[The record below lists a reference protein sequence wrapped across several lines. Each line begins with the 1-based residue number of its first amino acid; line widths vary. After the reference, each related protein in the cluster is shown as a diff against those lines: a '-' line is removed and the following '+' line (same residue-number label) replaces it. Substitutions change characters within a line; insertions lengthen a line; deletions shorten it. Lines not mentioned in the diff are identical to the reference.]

1 MGCLTG
7 SVFKATFSYTQTEHI
22 GQNHL
27 LTDTR
32 ILDCAQTDGQAFSR
46 HVCAALARY
55 EVRRAGFNLAAN
67 APGLSPDNHV
77 FMVYP
82 EHAHDLITTSL
93 KALKEFETTGSVSK
107 PTRERFVLEDTKD
120 RLQSVQ
126 GEMGATAYR
135 ELHDRTM
142 AHLNAKLTGME
153 SLALFT
159 APSPARKNGF

>member
-1 MGCLTG
+1 M
-7 SVFKATFSYTQTEHI
+7 
-22 GQNHL
+22 

-32 ILDCAQTDGQAFSR
+32 ILDCDQTDGQAFSR

-67 APGLSPDNHV
+67 APGLSPDNPV

-93 KALKEFETTGSVSK
+93 KALKEFERDGNVSK

-126 GEMGATAYR
+126 GEMGATEYR

-153 SLALFT
+153 SLALFS
-159 APSPARKNGF
+159 APPPARKNGF

>member
-1 MGCLTG
+1 M
-7 SVFKATFSYTQTEHI
+7 
-22 GQNHL
+22 

-32 ILDCAQTDGQAFSR
+32 ILDTDQTDGQSFCR
-46 HVCAALARY
+46 HVCAALTRY

-67 APGLSPDNHV
+67 APSLSPDNHV

-82 EHAHDLITTSL
+82 EHAHGLITTSL
-93 KALKEFETTGSVSK
+93 KALKEYETDGNVSK

-120 RLQSVQ
+120 RLHSMQ
-126 GEMGATAYR
+126 GEMGATEYR

-153 SLALFT
+153 SLALFS
-159 APSPARKNGF
+159 APPPARKNGLP

>member
-1 MGCLTG
+1 MLP
-7 SVFKATFSYTQTEHI
+7 
-22 GQNHL
+22 
-27 LTDTR
+27 DTR
-32 ILDCAQTDGQAFSR
+32 ILDTTATDGQSFCR

-67 APGLSPDNHV
+67 APSLSPDNHV

-82 EHAHDLITTSL
+82 EHAHSLITTSL
-93 KALKEFETTGSVSK
+93 KALKEFEADGNVSK

-153 SLALFT
+153 SLALFS
-159 APSPARKNGF
+159 APPPVRKNGLS